1 MKKIILSW
9 TLLLGINQVHAQL
22 FNQEVKQLYNQ
33 AVGKNDTLQLYRLE
47 KEQTALDI
55 RSTRFNY
62 LPKLS
67 FTGSYTRLNDDIVF
81 PDNLQSLL
89 MGTQSLLIKE
99 KLGIPFEG
107 TLPSDIKLQPV
118 DPIQRK
124 NILKANVNAQWL
136 LFSGFKV
143 SNGVKAYQ
151 HQQEAYNQLSAS
163 QETKLWLDVSEIYD
177 RMALVHSADAIVRS
191 SEKMLTEQ
199 TRFVSAAIQNG
210 LATPLERK
218 RIELAQQKLDI
229 KKLENQTN
237 IRLLQHKMHQL
248 TGAAEVELQSLQP
261 ELLPVTY
268 TLNSASY
275 MRPEIKAFDEGI
287 AATHYMQKAA
297 LSDYVPKVAAFGQY
311 ELRDKDLSLLDPRW
325 FAGVRLQWNIFDGM
339 AARNNAKKA
348 LLQRQ
353 QLEVKKKAAQD
364 MIQLGENK
372 LREDYL
378 LATQQLTLKKA
389 GIKLTE
395 DTYDFVD
402 KQYRN
407 GLASLTDVLDALND
421 IEKARFEY
429 QQAVYDQ
436 RRAGLKAAELN
447 GTLLNN
453 L

>member
-1 MKKIILSW
+1 MKKLLLSW
-9 TLLLGINQVHAQL
+9 VLLLGICQTHAQL
-22 FNQEVKQLYNQ
+22 FNQEVKQLYNE
-33 AVGKNDTLQLYRLE
+33 AVGKNDTLQLYRLQ

-55 RSTRFNY
+55 QSTRFSY
-62 LPKLS
+62 LPKLA

-81 PDNLQSLL
+81 PENLQGLL

-99 KLGIPFEG
+99 KLGLPFNAD
-107 TLPSDIKLQPV
+107 LPPGVKLQEV

-143 SNGVKAYQ
+143 SNGIKAYQ
-151 HQQEAYNQLSAS
+151 HQQEAYNQLTAR
-163 QETKLWLDVSEIYD
+163 QEAKLWLDVSEVYD
-177 RMALVHSADAIVRS
+177 QMALVQAADAIIRS
-191 SEKMLTEQ
+191 SEKMLAEQ
-199 TRFVSAAIQNG
+199 TRFVSTAIQNG

-237 IRLLQHKMHQL
+237 MQLLQHKMHQL
-248 TGAAEVELQSLQP
+248 TGTAEADLKNLQP
-261 ELLPVTY
+261 ALLPVAFTADQP
-268 TLNSASY
+268 ASV
-275 MRPEIKAFDEGI
+275 RPEIKALDEGI
-287 AATHYMQKAA
+287 AATQYMQKAA
-297 LSDYVPKVAAFGQY
+297 LADYVPKVAAFGQY

-325 FAGVRLQWNIFDGM
+325 FVGVRLQWNIFDGL

-348 LLQRQ
+348 VLQRQ
-353 QLEVKKKAAQD
+353 QLEVQKKAAQD
-364 MIQLGENK
+364 MIQLGQDK
-372 LREDYL
+372 LKEDYL
-378 LATQQLTLKKA
+378 LATQKLTLKKA
-389 GIKLTE
+389 EIKLTE

-407 GLASLTDVLDALND
+407 GLAGLTDVLDALND
-421 IEKARFEY
+421 IEKAKFEY
-429 QQAVYDQ
+429 QQALFDQ

-447 GTLLNN
+447 GTLLSN